1 MERVETL
8 LQKLQQL
15 HKEKA
20 PIDQLLLTTQMLQ
33 HELIHLQSKKADA
46 QHEAVVVSMP
56 LNVLQPKAIEKMPE
70 VVPTAA
76 AQQQEEK
83 TVAVLEVNEDEVAA
97 ELEEIRRNAA
107 AMQQMIGKSK
117 PQLLF
122 DTEETDVP
130 TLTHQNHQSKSR
142 SKEINQS
149 VAGEVSSLNDRLK
162 EIKIE
167 ISEKLTETP
176 VKDLKKAIGIN
187 DRFLYIND
195 LFRGDEAMYERS
207 IKTINGFSI
216 WPEAEYWIRRE
227 LKTKLGWTD
236 ENGTVKQFD
245 QLVKRRFS

>member
-1 MERVETL
+1 MERVETVL
-8 LQKLQQL
+8 HKLQQQL
-15 HKEKA
+15 KEKA
-20 PIDQLLLTTQMLQ
+20 PVDQMLLTTQMLQ
-33 HELIHLQSKKADA
+33 HELTHLQDTRGGNSNSS
-46 QHEAVVVSMP
+46 VVVSMP
-56 LNVLQPKAIEKMPE
+56 LQSIVQKPAAPTVAEPKHAP
-70 VVPTAA
+70 
-76 AQQQEEK
+76 EEK
-83 TVAVLEVNEDEVAA
+83 TIEVLQVNEDEVVA
-97 ELEEIRRNAA
+97 ELEEIKRNADVI
-107 AMQQMIGKSK
+107 QRISTKRK

-122 DTEETDVP
+122 DPADEEIP
-130 TLTHQNHQSKSR
+130 TLAHQDNAR
-142 SKEINQS
+142 GREINKT
-149 VAGEVSSLNDRLK
+149 VASEISSLNDRLK

-167 ISEKLTETP
+167 ISEKLTDTP

-236 ENGTVKQFD
+236 DNETVKQFD

>member
-8 LQKLQQL
+8 LQKLQLL
-15 HKEKA
+15 HKENA
-20 PIDQLLLTTQMLQ
+20 SIDQLLLTTQMLQ
-33 HELIHLQSKKADA
+33 HELLHLQSKKSAA
-46 QHEAVVVSMP
+46 PTESVIVSMP
-56 LNVLQPKAIEKMPE
+56 FQVPEQQLVQSADAEVTQPAE
-70 VVPTAA
+70 
-76 AQQQEEK
+76 QK
-83 TVAVLEVNEDEVAA
+83 TVEVLEVDEDEIAA

-107 AMQQMIGKSK
+107 AMQQRNSKGK
-117 PQLLF
+117 PNLLF
-122 DTEETDVP
+122 EREEVDVP
-130 TLTHQNHQSKSR
+130 TLTQQTQGKA
-142 SKEINQS
+142 KEINQS
-149 VAGEVSSLNDRLK
+149 VAGQVASLNDRLK

-167 ISEKLTETP
+167 ISEKLTDTP

-236 ENGTVKQFD
+236 DNVTVKQFD